1 MVGQRQK
8 KQIKKLKQLLVQGLL
23 NLWLKIVQ
31 LIFETIYY
39 ELNLN
44 KITF

>member
-31 LIFETIYY
+31 LIFETIFY
-39 ELNLN
+39 ELNLK

>member
-31 LIFETIYY
+31 LIFETICY
-39 ELNLN
+39 ELNLK